1 MTKEVS
7 MIDFLKEC
15 SKKKLLLITIGV
27 YVAYFC
33 LAILGPVLTV
43 CIKYDLFNSAESK
56 TKINGFALII
66 IIIIAIVSLV
76 LLKKAVAK
84 IRDVSKGACYFKY
97 ILETVSNLVFPV
109 MTLVVVY
116 LMNVNFSLASSTMII
131 VCIFY
136 ILAELLNGLVINFV
150 DRENRIRQDSLYDKE
165 KAARTAKL

>member
-1 MTKEVS
+1 

-15 SKKKLLLITIGV
+15 SKKKLFFLTLGA
-27 YVAYFC
+27 YVVYFC

-43 CIKYDLFNSAESK
+43 CLKYDLFNTAAQK
-56 TKINGFALII
+56 TKINGFALLIL
-66 IIIIAIVSLV
+66 IIIAVVSMV

-84 IRDVSKGACYFKY
+84 IKDVSKAACYFKY
-97 ILETVSNLVFPV
+97 ILETISNLVFPV

-116 LMNVNFSLASSTMII
+116 LMKTNFELASSTMII

-136 ILAELLNGLVINFV
+136 VLAELLNGLVINFI

-165 KAARTAKL
+165 KAERTSKL